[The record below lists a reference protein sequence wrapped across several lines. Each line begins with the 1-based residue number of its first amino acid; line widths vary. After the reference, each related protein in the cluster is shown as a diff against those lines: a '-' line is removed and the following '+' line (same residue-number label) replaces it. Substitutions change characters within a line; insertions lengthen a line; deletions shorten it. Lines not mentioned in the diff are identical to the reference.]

1 MMTLSPHVYY
11 DIHIVIY
18 ANSGVGYQLVC
29 NLLVLQGNYYDLQK
43 VSHYRI
49 INKLY

>member
-29 NLLVLQGNYYDLQK
+29 NLLVLQGNYYDLQGGPK
-43 VSHYRI
+43 SKPLPNHQ
-49 INKLY
+49 